1 MKIVIDTNVLVSG
14 IFWHGSPSHI
24 LECWI
29 EKQAFSVIASP
40 IILDEYIRVIGEFTH
55 KNMLLNKNWIDF
67 LPSALSLIEPTFKT
81 NVCRDPND
89 NMFLDV
95 AVSSD
100 ANFIVS
106 GDKDLLSMKK
116 FHNIPILD
124 AKSFIE
130 KIPHTKNK

>member
-29 EKQAFSVIASP
+29 EQQAFSVIASP
-40 IILDEYIRVIGEFTH
+40 IILDEYIRVIGEFAH

-89 NMFLDV
+89 NMFLNV

-106 GDKDLLSMKK
+106 GDKDLLSMKE

-124 AKSFIE
+124 AKSFIG